1 MCIDFK
7 NILLLFYMEKYIILF
22 VVIIIVI
29 ILFMNSDLFKMND
42 IDIGKVNNSDKNL
55 LKIKK
60 MLKKNNSDYL
70 SSDDSSSIYKNK
82 KLMDE
87 SSDPFAYDN
96 SDISFDDSSS
106 LSVSKNIKNKKL
118 SDNKKLLDDFRK
130 FIEIKNKHM
139 NMKNNNIKKNNNM
152 KNNNIK
158 NNNFNIQEMHKLAAQ
173 LSKNEPQKTHQ
184 QMKQISEI
192 ANSDVN
198 INNDLTDTINGII
211 HNELNNKN

>member
-1 MCIDFK
+1 
-7 NILLLFYMEKYIILF
+7 MEKYIILF

-29 ILFMNSDLFKMND
+29 ILFMNSDLLKIND
-42 IDIGKVNNSDKNL
+42 INIGKVNDSDKNL

-60 MLKKNNSDYL
+60 MLKKNHSDYL

-82 KLMDE
+82 KLMDD

-106 LSVSKNIKNKKL
+106 ISVSKNIKNKKL

-130 FIEIKNKHM
+130 FIEIKNKNMKKNKNMNM
-139 NMKNNNIKKNNNM
+139 NMKKNENMNMKINNNQKI
-152 KNNNIK
+152 

-173 LSKNEPQKTHQ
+173 LSKNEPRKKQ
-184 QMKQISEI
+184 QQISEI
-192 ANSDVN
+192 AHSDVN

>member
-1 MCIDFK
+1 MCIDFR
-7 NILLLFYMEKYIILF
+7 NILLMFYMEKYIILF
-22 VVIIIVI
+22 VVVIVI
-29 ILFMNSDLFKMND
+29 VILFMNSDLLKMND
-42 IDIGKVNNSDKNL
+42 INIGEVNNSDKNL

-60 MLKKNNSDYL
+60 MLKKNHSDYL

-82 KLMDE
+82 KLMDD

-106 LSVSKNIKNKKL
+106 ISVKKNIKNNIY
-118 SDNKKLLDDFRK
+118 NKKLLDDFRK

-139 NMKNNNIKKNNNM
+139 NMKKNVNMNM
-152 KNNNIK
+152 KKSNNQKI

-173 LSKNEPQKTHQ
+173 LSKKKDPKIQ

>member
-1 MCIDFK
+1 
-7 NILLLFYMEKYIILF
+7 MEKYIILF

-42 IDIGKVNNSDKNL
+42 IDIGEVNNSDKNL

-60 MLKKNNSDYL
+60 MLKKNHSDYL

-118 SDNKKLLDDFRK
+118 SDNKKLLEDFRK
-130 FIEIKNKHM
+130 FIEIKNKHTNMKKNVNM
-139 NMKNNNIKKNNNM
+139 NMKINNNQR
-152 KNNNIK
+152 K

-173 LSKNEPQKTHQ
+173 LSKNEPQKIQ

>member
-1 MCIDFK
+1 
-7 NILLLFYMEKYIILF
+7 MEKYIILF